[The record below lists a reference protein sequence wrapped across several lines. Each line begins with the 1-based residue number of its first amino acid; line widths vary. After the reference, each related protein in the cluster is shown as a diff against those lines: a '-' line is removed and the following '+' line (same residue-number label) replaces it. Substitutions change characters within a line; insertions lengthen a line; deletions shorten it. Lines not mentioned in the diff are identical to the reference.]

1 MDYLLTWWA
10 LTRVSVSGDVVTL
23 SIATCLRFIFTDIV
37 GGKNLALCGSIPF
50 AKTVA
55 NWKGDD
61 FIITI
66 PRYTNTIA
74 MAVLHPLC
82 RTPIKILFTLWA
94 IVTRRATA
102 VVAANKII
110 VACSTI
116 VTRIRTAGIFLLAV
130 CMCVGGGRGR

>member
-1 MDYLLTWWA
+1 M
-10 LTRVSVSGDVVTL
+10 TL
-23 SIATCLRFIFTDIV
+23 SIATCLKFIFTDIV
-37 GGKNLALCGSIPF
+37 GGKKLALCGLLPF

-74 MAVLHPLC
+74 IAVLHPIF
-82 RTPIKILFTLWA
+82 RTTIKILFTLWA
-94 IVTRRATA
+94 KVTRRAAT

-110 VACSTI
+110 VTYSTI
-116 VTRIRTAGIFLLAV
+116 IARIRTAGIFFISSVHV
-130 CMCVGGGRGR
+130 CRWGGRR